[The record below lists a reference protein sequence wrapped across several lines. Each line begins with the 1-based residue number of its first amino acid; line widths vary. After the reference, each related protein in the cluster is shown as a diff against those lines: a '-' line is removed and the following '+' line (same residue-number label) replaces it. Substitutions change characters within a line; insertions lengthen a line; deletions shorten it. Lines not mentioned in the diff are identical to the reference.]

1 MPTIK
6 FSLKDLQN
14 LTGKKL
20 SIDEV
25 SKLVEYGKGELE
37 GYDEES
43 DEVSVEFG
51 DTNLPYLWS
60 VEGFARL
67 VKGILGVSKGIPKIE
82 IKKKDYNILVDKSV
96 STVRPYIAAFVAKGH
111 KVDDYL
117 IKQMIQLQ
125 KKL

>member
-14 LTGKKL
+14 LAGKKI
-20 SIDEV
+20 SVDEV

-37 GYDEES
+37 GYDKES

-67 VKGILGVSKGIPKIE
+67 VKGILGVQKGIPE
-82 IKKKDYNILVDKSV
+82 IKIHKGDYQVIVDKSV
-96 STVRPYIAAFVAKGH
+96 IKYRP
-111 KVDDYL
+111 
-117 IKQMIQLQ
+117 
-125 KKL
+125 